1 MSAFLAELTLFP
13 KESLQEGCVSLRL
26 YLLLRTGCLF
36 CGGGG
41 GEGSPLRLEDNT
53 ASKIIAVCFLQNKC
67 NLLSGF
73 CSKY

>member
-13 KESLQEGCVSLRL
+13 KKSLQEGCVSLRL

-36 CGGGG
+36 YGGD
-41 GEGSPLRLEDNT
+41 GEGSPLLLEDNT

-73 CSKY
+73 CGKY